1 VPERNL
7 AELLSASLFS
17 AESAFLNTRATPMS
31 HDSLEKSNELGVA
44 YTIAGRYEDA
54 LAQFELAAQGYRML
68 SGPEH
73 PNTLIAAG
81 NLAVTYSRLERWDDA
96 IPLIEETAAVRERVL
111 GEEHRLTMTAYDA
124 LAVTF
129 RQAGRLSEALP
140 IHQRVVVQR
149 TAMLGPAHPDT
160 LVSIL
165 GLAVAIA
172 EAGDPQHAVA
182 RLSSALQESEQIDRL
197 DVIAIALRAR
207 LADFLL
213 AMGQPDEAVDHLR
226 RAISECEAL
235 QGVNHPEAIALR
247 SHLSRMGR
255 DDGAADVQL

>member
-1 VPERNL
+1 MPDRNL
-7 AELLSASLFS
+7 VELLSTSLFA

-31 HDSLEKSNELGVA
+31 HDSLEKSNALGVA
-44 YTIAGRYEDA
+44 YTIAGRYDDA
-54 LAQFELAAQGYRML
+54 LAQFEIAAEGYRML
-68 SGPEH
+68 IGPEH

-96 IPLIEETAAVRERVL
+96 IPLIEEAVAVRERVL
-111 GEEHRLTMTAYDA
+111 GELHLLTMTAYDA

-129 RQAGRLSEALP
+129 RLAGRLSEALP

-149 TAMLGPAHPDT
+149 TATLGPDHPDT

-172 EAGDPQHAVA
+172 EAGDPQHAVSQ
-182 RLSSALQESEQIDRL
+182 LSAALQESEQADRL

-213 AMGQPDEAVDHLR
+213 AIGQPDEAVDHLS
-226 RAISECEAL
+226 RAIDECETL

-247 SHLSRMGR
+247 GHLSRMGR
-255 DDGAADVQL
+255 DDGATDAPP